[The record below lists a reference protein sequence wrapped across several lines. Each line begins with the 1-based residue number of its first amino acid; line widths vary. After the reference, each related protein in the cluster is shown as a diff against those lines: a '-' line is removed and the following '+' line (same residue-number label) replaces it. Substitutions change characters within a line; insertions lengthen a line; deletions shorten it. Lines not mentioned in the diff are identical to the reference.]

1 MTGITRKQTA
11 ARYPKSRMRTVTLSR
26 TAGDL
31 LILAGLAAVYF
42 IAGKL
47 GLRLA
52 FVNASA
58 TPVWPS
64 AGIGLAA
71 LLILGYRVWPA
82 ILLGAFLANVT
93 TVGALVSS
101 AAIAV
106 GNTLEGLVGA
116 YLVNRYAGGRDC
128 FERPRDIFR
137 FAGLAAVISATISA
151 TWGATTLSLTGSAHW
166 IEYGGI
172 WLTWWLGDGAADLV
186 VTPVLVLWSRPS
198 LREWHRGHVVE
209 TAVLLVSLVIVSQ
222 LVFGGLFPDKN
233 YPLDF
238 LCIPF
243 LLWASLRFEP
253 RAAATA
259 LLLVAGIAVRGS
271 LWGYGPFVRGTQNES
286 LLLLQA
292 FLGVVSLMTLSVAAV
307 VSARRRAT
315 EQLRLM
321 SVTDPL
327 TGLANYRQLIANLNT
342 EIRRSVRTG
351 RPFAVLFLDLDRLKL
366 INDRHGHLVGSRA
379 ICRVGEALR
388 ASCRAIDTAARY
400 GGDEFALVLPETGEA
415 EARHVVARVAERLS
429 ADHELP
435 PVSVSAGL
443 ALYPRDGETVP
454 TLLAAADRDLY
465 DAKARLTAAR

>member
-1 MTGITRKQTA
+1 MK
-11 ARYPKSRMRTVTLSR
+11 TVTLSR
-26 TAGDL
+26 TTSDL
-31 LILAGLAAVYF
+31 VLLAGLAAVYF
-42 IAGKL
+42 VAGKL

-71 LLILGYRVWPA
+71 LLVLGYRVWPA
-82 ILLGAFLANVT
+82 ILLGAFFVNIT
-93 TVGALVSS
+93 TAGSVASS
-101 AAIAV
+101 AAIAI

-116 YLVNRYAGGRDC
+116 YLVNRYANGRDC
-128 FERPRDIFR
+128 FDRPGNIFR
-137 FAGLAAVISATISA
+137 FAGLVAIMSATISA

-166 IEYGGI
+166 LEYGSI
-172 WLTWWLGDGAADLV
+172 WLTWWLGDAAADLV

-198 LREWHRGHVVE
+198 PHGWHRRHLLE
-209 TAVLLVSLVIVSQ
+209 SAVLLVSLVIVSQ

-292 FLGVVSLMTLSVAAV
+292 FLGVVSLMTLTVAAV
-307 VSARRRAT
+307 VSARRRTA
-315 EQLRLM
+315 ERLRLM

-327 TGLANYRQLIANLNT
+327 TGLANYRQLINVLLA
-342 EIRRSVRTG
+342 EINRSVRTG
-351 RPFAVLFLDLDRLKL
+351 RSFAVLFLDLDRLKR

-400 GGDEFALVLPETGEA
+400 GGDEFAVVLPETGEG
-415 EARHVVARVAERLS
+415 EARHVVARIAQRLA
-429 ADHELP
+429 ADHESP
-435 PVSVSAGL
+435 PVTVSAGV
-443 ALYPRDGETVP
+443 ALYPRDGETVAN
-454 TLLAAADRDLY
+454 LLAAADRNLY
-465 DAKARLTAAR
+465 EAKGRLQQPVP

>member
-1 MTGITRKQTA
+1 M
-11 ARYPKSRMRTVTLSR
+11 KSVTLSR
-26 TAGDL
+26 TTSDL
-31 LILAGLAAVYF
+31 VILAGLAAVYF

-82 ILLGAFLANVT
+82 ILLGAFLVNAT
-93 TVGALVSS
+93 TAGSIVSS
-101 AAIAV
+101 AAIAI
-106 GNTLEGLVGA
+106 GHTLEGVVGA
-116 YLVNRYAGGRDC
+116 YLINRYANGRDC
-128 FERPRDIFR
+128 FDRPRDIFR
-137 FAGLAAVISATISA
+137 YAGLAAIVSATISA
-151 TWGATTLSLTGSAHW
+151 TWGATTLSVAGLAHW
-166 IEYGGI
+166 TEYGSI

-198 LREWHRGHVVE
+198 LHGWRRGHLLE
-209 TAVLLVSLVIVSQ
+209 TVVLLLSLVVVSQ
-222 LVFGGLFPDKN
+222 LVFGGLFLDKN

-243 LLWASLRFEP
+243 LLWAALRFEP
-253 RAAATA
+253 RAAAAA
-259 LLLVAGIAVRGS
+259 LLLLAGIAVRGS

-292 FLGVVSLMTLSVAAV
+292 FMGVVSLMTLTVAAV

-315 EQLRLM
+315 ERLRLM

-327 TGLANYRQLIANLNT
+327 TGLANYRQLISALAG
-342 EIRRSVRTG
+342 EIRRSVRSR
-351 RPFAVLFLDLDRLKL
+351 RPFAVLFLDLDRLKR
-366 INDRHGHLVGSRA
+366 INDRYGHLVGSRA

-400 GGDEFALVLPETGEA
+400 GGDEFAVVLPETAEV
-415 EARHVVARVAERLS
+415 EARQVADRIDHRL
-429 ADHELP
+429 ATDHEVP
-435 PVSVSAGL
+435 PVTVSTGL
-443 ALYPRDGETVP
+443 ALYPRDGATVA
-454 TLLAAADRDLY
+454 TLLAAADRNLY
-465 DAKARLTAAR
+465 QAKAALPAPPVG

>member
-1 MTGITRKQTA
+1 MK
-11 ARYPKSRMRTVTLSR
+11 TVTLSR
-26 TAGDL
+26 TASDL
-31 LILAGLAAVYF
+31 VMLTGLAAVYF
-42 IAGKL
+42 VAGRL

-71 LLILGYRVWPA
+71 LLVLGYRVWPA
-82 ILLGAFLANVT
+82 ILLGAFLVNIT
-93 TVGALVSS
+93 TAGSVAIS
-101 AAIAV
+101 AAIAI
-106 GNTLEGLVGA
+106 GNTLEGVVGA

-128 FERPRDIFR
+128 FDRPGNIFR
-137 FAGLAAVISATISA
+137 FAGLAAVVSATISA
-151 TWGATTLSLTGSAHW
+151 TWGATTLSLTGSALW
-166 IEYGGI
+166 TEYGSI
-172 WLTWWLGDGAADLV
+172 WLTWWLGDAAADLV
-186 VTPVLVLWSRPS
+186 VTPVLVLWSRPGAGAA
-198 LREWHRGHVVE
+198 RRGQLLE
-209 TAVLLVSLVIVSQ
+209 AAVLLISLVVVSQ

-259 LLLVAGIAVRGS
+259 LLLVSGIAVRGS

-292 FLGVVSLMTLSVAAV
+292 FLGVVSLMTLTMAAV
-307 VSARRRAT
+307 VSARRRAA
-315 EQLRLM
+315 ERLRLM

-327 TGLANYRQLIANLNT
+327 TGLANYRQLITVLLA
-342 EIRRSVRTG
+342 EINRSVRTG
-351 RPFAVLFLDLDRLKL
+351 RSFAVLFLDLDRLKR
-366 INDRHGHLVGSRA
+366 INDHHGHLVGSRA

-400 GGDEFALVLPETGEA
+400 GGDEFAGVLPETG
-415 EARHVVARVAERLS
+415 
-429 ADHELP
+429 
-435 PVSVSAGL
+435 
-443 ALYPRDGETVP
+443 
-454 TLLAAADRDLY
+454 
-465 DAKARLTAAR
+465 

>member
-1 MTGITRKQTA
+1 MK
-11 ARYPKSRMRTVTLSR
+11 TVTLSR
-26 TAGDL
+26 TASDL
-31 LILAGLAAVYF
+31 VMLTGLAAVYF
-42 IAGKL
+42 VAGRL

-71 LLILGYRVWPA
+71 LLVLGYRVWPA
-82 ILLGAFLANVT
+82 ILLGAFLVNIT
-93 TVGALVSS
+93 TAGSVAIS
-101 AAIAV
+101 AAIAI
-106 GNTLEGLVGA
+106 GNTLEGVVGA

-128 FERPRDIFR
+128 FNRPGNIFR
-137 FAGLAAVISATISA
+137 FAGLAAVVSATISA
-151 TWGATTLSLTGSAHW
+151 TWGATTLSLTGSALW
-166 IEYGGI
+166 TEYGSI
-172 WLTWWLGDGAADLV
+172 WLTWWLGDAAADLV
-186 VTPVLVLWSRPS
+186 VTPVLVLWSRPGA
-198 LREWHRGHVVE
+198 RAARRGQLLE
-209 TAVLLVSLVIVSQ
+209 AAVLLISLVVVSQ

-259 LLLVAGIAVRGS
+259 LLLVSGIAIRGS

-292 FLGVVSLMTLSVAAV
+292 FLGVVSLMTLTMAAV
-307 VSARRRAT
+307 VSARRRAA
-315 EQLRLM
+315 ERLRLM

-327 TGLANYRQLIANLNT
+327 TGLANYRQLITVLLA
-342 EIRRSVRTG
+342 EINRSVRTG
-351 RPFAVLFLDLDRLKL
+351 RSFAVLFLDLDRLKR

-400 GGDEFALVLPETGEA
+400 GGDEFAVVLPETGEP
-415 EARHVVARVAERLS
+415 EARHVVNRIAQRLAS
-429 ADHELP
+429 DREAPL
-435 PVSVSAGL
+435 VSVSAGL
-443 ALYPRDGETVP
+443 ALYPRDGGTVA

-465 DAKARLTAAR
+465 AAKGLLPESVA

>member
-1 MTGITRKQTA
+1 MK
-11 ARYPKSRMRTVTLSR
+11 TVTLSR
-26 TAGDL
+26 TASDMVL
-31 LILAGLAAVYF
+31 LAVLAAVYF
-42 IAGKL
+42 VAGKL

-71 LLILGYRVWPA
+71 LLVLGYRVWPA
-82 ILLGAFLANVT
+82 ILLGAFFVNITTAGSLA
-93 TVGALVSS
+93 SS
-101 AAIAV
+101 AAIAI
-106 GNTLEGLVGA
+106 GNTLEGVVGA

-128 FERPRDIFR
+128 FDRPGNIFR
-137 FAGLAAVISATISA
+137 FAGLVAVMSATISA

-166 IEYGGI
+166 VEYGSI
-172 WLTWWLGDGAADLV
+172 WLTWWLGDAAADLV

-198 LREWHRGHVVE
+198 LGGWHRGHLLE
-209 TAVLLVSLVIVSQ
+209 TAVLLVSLVVVSQ

-243 LLWASLRFEP
+243 LLWAALRFEP
-253 RAAATA
+253 RAAAAA

-292 FLGVVSLMTLSVAAV
+292 FLGVVSLMTLTVAAV
-307 VSARRRAT
+307 VSARRRTA
-315 EQLRLM
+315 ERLRLM

-327 TGLANYRQLIANLNT
+327 TGLANYRQLISVLIAEMN
-342 EIRRSVRTG
+342 RSVRTG
-351 RPFAVLFLDLDRLKL
+351 RAFAVLFLDLDRLKR
-366 INDRHGHLVGSRA
+366 INDHHGHLVGSRA

-388 ASCRAIDTAARY
+388 ATCRAIDTAARY
-400 GGDEFALVLPETGEA
+400 GGDEFAVVLPETGEM
-415 EARHVVARVAERLS
+415 EARHVVTRIAQRLA
-429 ADHELP
+429 ADPESP

-443 ALYPRDGETVP
+443 ALYPRDGETVA
-454 TLLAAADRDLY
+454 TLLAAADRNLY
-465 DAKARLTAAR
+465 QAKGLSVTAIR

>member
-1 MTGITRKQTA
+1 MK
-11 ARYPKSRMRTVTLSR
+11 TVTLSR
-26 TAGDL
+26 TTSNLAL
-31 LILAGLAAVYF
+31 LAGLAAVYF
-42 IAGKL
+42 VAGKL

-71 LLILGYRVWPA
+71 LLVLGYRVWPA
-82 ILLGAFLANVT
+82 ILLGAFFVNIT
-93 TVGALVSS
+93 TAGSVASS
-101 AAIAV
+101 AAIAI
-106 GNTLEGLVGA
+106 GNTLEGVVGA

-128 FERPRDIFR
+128 FERPGNIFR
-137 FAGLAAVISATISA
+137 FAGLAAVVSATISA
-151 TWGATTLSLTGSAHW
+151 TWGATTLSLEGSSRW
-166 IEYGGI
+166 IEYGSI
-172 WLTWWLGDGAADLV
+172 WLTWWLGDAAGDLV

-198 LREWHRGHVVE
+198 VRLPRRGQLLE
-209 TAVLLVSLVIVSQ
+209 TAVLLASLVIVSQ

-292 FLGVVSLMTLSVAAV
+292 FLGVVSLMTLTMAAV

-315 EQLRLM
+315 ERLRLM

-327 TGLANYRQLIANLNT
+327 TGLANYRQLITVLLA
-342 EIRRSVRTG
+342 EINRSIRTK
-351 RPFAVLFLDLDRLKL
+351 RSFAVLFLDLDRLKR

-379 ICRVGEALR
+379 IYRVGEALR

-400 GGDEFALVLPETGEA
+400 GGDEFALVLPETGEL
-415 EARHVVARVAERLS
+415 EARHVIDRIAQRLAS
-429 ADHELP
+429 DREVP
-435 PVSVSAGL
+435 TVSVSAGV
-443 ALYPRDGETVP
+443 ALYPRDGETVA
-454 TLLAAADRDLY
+454 TLLAAADRNLY
-465 DAKARLTAAR
+465 EAKRRLAQAVN

>member
-1 MTGITRKQTA
+1 MK
-11 ARYPKSRMRTVTLSR
+11 PVTLSR
-26 TAGDL
+26 PASDL
-31 LILAGLAAVYF
+31 VLLAGLAAVYF
-42 IAGKL
+42 VAGKL

-71 LLILGYRVWPA
+71 LLVLGYRVWPA
-82 ILLGAFLANVT
+82 ILLGAFFVNITTAGSLA
-93 TVGALVSS
+93 SS
-101 AAIAV
+101 AAIAI
-106 GNTLEGLVGA
+106 GNTLEGVVGA
-116 YLVNRYAGGRDC
+116 YLVNRYANGRDC
-128 FERPRDIFR
+128 FDRPGNIFR
-137 FAGLAAVISATISA
+137 FAGLVAVMSATISA

-166 IEYGGI
+166 IEYGSI
-172 WLTWWLGDGAADLV
+172 WLTWWLGDAAADLV

-198 LREWHRGHVVE
+198 LGGWRRGHLLE

-243 LLWASLRFEP
+243 LLWAALRFEP
-253 RAAATA
+253 RAAAAA

-292 FLGVVSLMTLSVAAV
+292 FLGVVSLMTLTVAAV
-307 VSARRRAT
+307 VSARRRTA
-315 EQLRLM
+315 ERLRQM

-327 TGLANYRQLIANLNT
+327 TGLANYRQLISVLVA
-342 EIRRSVRTG
+342 EINRSVRTG
-351 RPFAVLFLDLDRLKL
+351 RAFAVLFLDLDRLKR
-366 INDRHGHLVGSRA
+366 INDHHGHLVGSRA

-388 ASCRAIDTAARY
+388 ATCRALDTAARY
-400 GGDEFALVLPETGEA
+400 GGDEFAVVLPETGET
-415 EARHVVARVAERLS
+415 EARHVVGRIAQRLA
-429 ADHELP
+429 ADQESP
-435 PVSVSAGL
+435 PVSVSAGV
-443 ALYPRDGETVP
+443 ALYPRDGETVA
-454 TLLAAADRDLY
+454 TLLAAADRNLY
-465 DAKARLTAAR
+465 QAKGLSVTAIR

>member
-1 MTGITRKQTA
+1 MK
-11 ARYPKSRMRTVTLSR
+11 TVTLSR
-26 TAGDL
+26 TASDL
-31 LILAGLAAVYF
+31 VILAGIAAIYF

-71 LLILGYRVWPA
+71 FLMLGYRVWPA
-82 ILLGAFLANVT
+82 ILFAAFFVNVT
-93 TVGALVSS
+93 TVGSITTS
-101 AAIAV
+101 AAIAI
-106 GNTLEGLVGA
+106 GNTLEGVVGA
-116 YLVNRYAGGRDC
+116 FLVNRYANGREC
-128 FERPRDIFR
+128 FDRPRDIFR
-137 FAGLAAVISATISA
+137 FAGLAAVVGATMSA
-151 TWGATTLSLTGSAHW
+151 TWGATTLSLTGSARW
-166 IEYGGI
+166 SEFGSI
-172 WLTWWLGDGAADLV
+172 WLTWGLGDAAANLV

-198 LREWHRGHVVE
+198 VHHWRRWQLLE
-209 TAVLLVSLVIVSQ
+209 TAVLLLSLVVVSQ

-243 LLWASLRFEP
+243 LLWASLRFES
-253 RAAATA
+253 REAAAA
-259 LLLVAGIAVRGS
+259 LLLLAGIAVRGS

-292 FLGVVSLMTLSVAAV
+292 FMGVVSLMTLTIAAV

-315 EQLRLM
+315 ERLRLM

-327 TGLANYRQLIANLNT
+327 TGLANYRQLISVLSG

-351 RPFAVLFLDLDRLKL
+351 RPFAVLFLDLDRLKR
-366 INDRHGHLVGSRA
+366 INDRFGHLVGSRA
-379 ICRVGEALR
+379 ICRVGEVLR
-388 ASCRAIDTAARY
+388 RSSRAIDTAARY
-400 GGDEFALVLPETGEA
+400 GGDEFALVLPETGELDARQVTDRIA
-415 EARHVVARVAERLS
+415 EHLALDNEVPA
-429 ADHELP
+429 
-435 PVSVSAGL
+435 VSVSVGV
-443 ALYPRDGETVP
+443 ALYPRDGETVE

-465 DAKARLTAAR
+465 AAKERGRQALGSG